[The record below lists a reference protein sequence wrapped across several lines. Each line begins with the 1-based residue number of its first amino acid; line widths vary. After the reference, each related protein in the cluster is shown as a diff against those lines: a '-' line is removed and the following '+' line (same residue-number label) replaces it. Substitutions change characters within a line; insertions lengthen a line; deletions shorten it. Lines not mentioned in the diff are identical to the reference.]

1 MTSPTLSN
9 DIRCFLQS
17 PTAAANMLN
26 TKSKTEKKQ
35 LVELI
40 VHYQLIQWI
49 IKLYRMDPSLAFTFK
64 NEAMAAVESLHL
76 MTGLVSLVQHQ
87 TPPHLFLNTSEVM
100 LKLHEP
106 QNIELWDPL
115 NTMTAFWDISCQV
128 TYSITQKLFSRK
140 TSEPL
145 QLLKWLR
152 EILYYRTVFLRKH
165 TQEAFLGGVNSKVS
179 QQLYTMLETVLLLF
193 LRNIDVEAVQVAM
206 SSFKF
211 LVTEADLVSSPT
223 EPVPYASNLRPY
235 KQLEELSKMMMIG
248 RAAQQ
253 KRIRSILKDL
263 VHSPG
268 SALAWEDTYSSWRV
282 SRSLLVAYHKPHA
295 EAQPPDVVKGVESFP
310 HTLMRRVNNSFIAK
324 PSTRLQETLTED
336 NLQATLL
343 NWMNM
348 TGFLCSLA
356 GVSTKS
362 FQNYPL
368 GILPGVTSS
377 TSLAGGGGEGSTSSS
392 STSTG
397 GGGGS
402 GTMPRLD
409 TDGGLAPSSSS
420 SSVTSSSTTSSKVK
434 RSSSYHG
441 NRPKSVAIHA
451 PQVRLANQE
460 STRFSSSGESIAS
473 VDDPLRNSASSAPP
487 TSYAAS
493 SSQTEGFI
501 SDMIHL
507 LSCDNE
513 AVGVKIRETVK
524 EFVSGE
530 LSPVIY
536 PYLFHALQ
544 EELERIVDTQH
555 LDVTETNTVFVDQV
569 VSIIQ
574 RVMDSKTEGGF
585 ENLLH
590 VKVDQVLLALVK
602 YVYNL
607 ESRDERSLTM
617 KIKLCGLLQT
627 VSLFLCSLTSFFL
640 SLPPPLSPSLQVV
653 QHSRELSFHNEI
665 QFRNS
670 LVECLTQWVSGKL
683 SIVAADHSTHEET
696 LRR

>member
-627 VSLFLCSLTSFFL
+627 VSLFLTPFL
-640 SLPPPLSPSLQVV
+640 SFSFYCFLFCSSLLLLSSSLYPPPLSLPLSRLYSTVV
-653 QHSRELSFHNEI
+653 SYHFTMRYS
-665 QFRNS
+665 
-670 LVECLTQWVSGKL
+670 SGT
-683 SIVAADHSTHEET
+683 V
-696 LRR
+696 